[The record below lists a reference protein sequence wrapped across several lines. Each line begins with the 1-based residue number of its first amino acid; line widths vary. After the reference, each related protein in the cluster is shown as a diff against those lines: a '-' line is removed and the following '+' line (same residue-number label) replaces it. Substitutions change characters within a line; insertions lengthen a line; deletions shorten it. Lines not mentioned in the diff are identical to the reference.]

1 MNKYEVYGIKTPG
14 SRPTLIATYTYDP
27 RQSGSGRTAEHG
39 AVTHAR
45 SAIAA
50 RDAGSE
56 ARMFY
61 RVIVA
66 YNGRTVREWH
76 PGNA

>member
-1 MNKYEVYGIKTPG
+1 MSKYEVYG
-14 SRPTLIATYTYDP
+14 RPTLGGMAMVLLATYAYRP
-27 RQSGSGRTAEHG
+27 GHGRTAEHG

-50 RDAGSE
+50 RDAGSGSP
-56 ARMFY
+56 MFD
-61 RVIVA
+61 RVTVVH
-66 YNGRTVREWH
+66 NGTTVREWH